1 MNKVFLDLEDT
12 IIDTWD
18 SGNLRNVLRI
28 KGWLDTQ
35 PAPVEELRIFSFAIW
50 NDAHKDHFNTHMRKG
65 IEEALERP
73 IVEWLSVEE
82 MAAMAQART
91 GLNWTQDITD
101 TLDFMQIMG
110 KHGAFKEVCL
120 YRERDCTCTLIDDA
134 IPYQMIVDYDLN
146 LCINLLPIQNIR

>member
-1 MNKVFLDLEDT
+1 MKKVFLDLEDT

-35 PAPVEELRIFSFAIW
+35 AETVEELRVFSFAIW
-50 NDAHKDHFNTHMRKG
+50 NDAHKDHFDTSMRKG

-82 MAAMAQART
+82 MATMAQART

-110 KHGAFKEVCL
+110 KDGAFKEVCL
-120 YRERDCTCTLIDDA
+120 SRERDGNCTLIDDA